1 MVAVGITFVYAL
13 FAVFEIVSLKRSK
26 QKKELIVFCTI
37 FLISYVISMLIA
49 FGVKIPSFDR
59 MLGDLIIPLV
69 GDSQ

>member
-13 FAVFEIVSLKRSK
+13 FAVFEIISLKRSK
-26 QKKELIVFCTI
+26 QKKELIVFCAI
-37 FLISYVISMLIA
+37 FFISYVISMLIA

-59 MLGDLIIPLV
+59 MLGDLIMPLV